1 MDSIVHSRPTDT
13 NYTKTTETD
22 LSFNLLDDGIL
33 FSFQTVNTLIDLE
46 NHDNN
51 NNYIKIT
58 ITILIVTL
66 PVTQM
71 FRKTTNI

>member
-13 NYTKTTETD
+13 NYIETTETV
-22 LSFNLLDDGIL
+22 LSFKLLDDGIL
-33 FSFQTVNTLIDLE
+33 FSFQTVNTLNDLE

-51 NNYIKIT
+51 NKYVKIT
-58 ITILIVTL
+58 IAILIVTL
-66 PVTQM
+66 PVTEM